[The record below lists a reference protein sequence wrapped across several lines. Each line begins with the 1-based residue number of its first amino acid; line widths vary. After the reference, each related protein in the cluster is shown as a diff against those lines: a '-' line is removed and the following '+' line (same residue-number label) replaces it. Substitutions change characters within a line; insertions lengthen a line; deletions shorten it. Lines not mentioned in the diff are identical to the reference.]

1 MVLSLLSKGVL
12 ALVLVLVL
20 ALIQV
25 VLARKTRCMFR
36 DIIVVLFFCAAVG
49 IVIVVIGDF
58 MVAGEGE
65 IDTKEGTAIN
75 ADAVVIVIDIIV
87 AVNNSATDNICIRD
101 TSSSS
106 CFLIIVIVVVVV
118 ILFAVV
124 ASIL

>member
-25 VLARKTRCMFR
+25 VVVRKIRCMFR
-36 DIIVVLFFCAAVG
+36 DIIVVLFFDAAVG

-58 MVAGEGE
+58 IVAGKGE

-87 AVNNSATDNICIRD
+87 AVNNSATDNIFIRD
-101 TSSSS
+101 TRSGS
-106 CFLIIVIVVVVV
+106 CFLIIVIVVGIV
-118 ILFAVV
+118 IIFAVV